1 MSFSRGFI
9 GDFTQNFCWKENS
22 LDNFFLL
29 LSNVVG
35 DKNLRSYLAFKG
47 FRKEN
52 QGEVEKQDNATTD
65 LQDNQIRISFLV

>member
-9 GDFTQNFCWKENS
+9 GDFSQNFCWKENS
-22 LDNFFLL
+22 SDNFLF

-52 QGEVEKQDNATTD
+52 QREVGKQDNAATD
-65 LQDNQIRISFLV
+65 IQDNQI

>member
-1 MSFSRGFI
+1 MIFFTTFLLKINS
-9 GDFTQNFCWKENS
+9 GD
-22 LDNFFLL
+22 FLL

-52 QGEVEKQDNATTD
+52 QREVGKLDNATTD
-65 LQDNQIRISFLV
+65 LQDNRI